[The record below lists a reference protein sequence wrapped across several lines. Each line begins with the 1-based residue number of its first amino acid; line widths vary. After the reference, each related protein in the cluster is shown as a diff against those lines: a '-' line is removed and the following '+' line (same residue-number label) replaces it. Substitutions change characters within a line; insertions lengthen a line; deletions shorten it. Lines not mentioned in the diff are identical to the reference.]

1 MNKTKVRKQTASDR
15 GESPQKCLAENVQR
29 AMETYFEDLDGHQV
43 NDLHALFLEEVE
55 KPFFDVVMKHTH
67 GNITHAA
74 QLLGLNRVT
83 LRNRLK
89 KYGLDTRISK

>member
-1 MNKTKVRKQTASDR
+1 MIKTKVKKQTAADR
-15 GESPQKCLAENVQR
+15 GEPPEKCLAENVQR
-29 AMETYFEDLDGHQV
+29 AMENYFEDLDGHEV
-43 NDLHALFLEEVE
+43 KNLHALFLEEVE
-55 KPFFDVVMKHTH
+55 KPFFDVVMKHTQ

-89 KYGLDTRISK
+89 KYGLDQ

>member
-1 MNKTKVRKQTASDR
+1 MNKTKLRKQTAADR
-15 GESPQKCLAENVQR
+15 GESPEKCLSDSVQR
-29 AMETYFEDLDGHQV
+29 AMEAYFEDLDGHQV
-43 NDLHALFLEEVE
+43 SDLHALFLEEVE

-74 QLLGLNRVT
+74 QMLGLNRVT

-89 KYGLDTRISK
+89 KYGLDNKDS